1 MNLKMST
8 VKRRQLALASIA
20 TAGVMALTACSSST
34 NSTATTPSASPT
46 TGTIVAVAAATPSLS
61 TLVAAVQAA
70 GLASTLDG
78 AGPFTVFAPTN
89 DAFAKLPAGVV
100 DKLLLP
106 CNKDALTKI
115 LTYHV
120 VPAKVLAADI
130 KPGTVATVE
139 GQNVTLAASNNVVTV
154 NGANVTTADVATSN
168 GVVHVIDGVLLPP
181 GLDPAGLKASC

>member
-1 MNLKMST
+1 MNLKMRT
-8 VKRRQLALASIA
+8 VKRRQLALAAIA

-154 NGANVTTADVATSN
+154 NGANVTTADVAASN

-181 GLDPAGLKASC
+181 GVDPAALKASC